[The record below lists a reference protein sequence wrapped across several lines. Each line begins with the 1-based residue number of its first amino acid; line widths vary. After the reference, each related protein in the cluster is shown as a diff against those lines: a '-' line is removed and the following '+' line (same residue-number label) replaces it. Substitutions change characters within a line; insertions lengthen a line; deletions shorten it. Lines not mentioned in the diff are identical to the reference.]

1 MKHKASRK
9 QTNTKDFVKKSRR
22 VGTRKFQRNET
33 SASGLRLKR
42 VVMPNQQLVA
52 GDDQVS
58 ELLVGLRHYN
68 EKKRLD
74 AVHGLLRI
82 GSSSVPESRLSEVLN
97 SLGYCLSDEDDV
109 VRCKCGNF
117 LFSVLCNTSSAILA
131 PFLANVCIQLRAGL
145 SSVNPAI
152 RLDSVVLVKRIIPL
166 KVFTPIEIHEILR
179 SLIEIHSTILSTAQ
193 SKAQKNQEEA
203 RMLVLSAIESLLQLQ
218 LLKGKELEDGLI
230 DPNQWTI
237 TSVLGRV
244 FSPTL
249 EASIEVKR
257 LLHLL
262 DRQGDDILK
271 QRFEGL
277 AIQCG
282 LVDVSSAKKSDSGS
296 TLSTKKKLDKKP
308 IGSVFSKLSL
318 LTRDDSD

>member
-1 MKHKASRK
+1 M
-9 QTNTKDFVKKSRR
+9 
-22 VGTRKFQRNET
+22 
-33 SASGLRLKR
+33 
-42 VVMPNQQLVA
+42 
-52 GDDQVS
+52 
-58 ELLVGLRHYN
+58 
-68 EKKRLD
+68 
-74 AVHGLLRI
+74 
-82 GSSSVPESRLSEVLN
+82 
-97 SLGYCLSDEDDV
+97 
-109 VRCKCGNF
+109 
-117 LFSVLCNTSSAILA
+117 
-131 PFLANVCIQLRAGL
+131 
-145 SSVNPAI
+145 
-152 RLDSVVLVKRIIPL
+152 LVKRIIPL

-193 SKAQKNQEEA
+193 SKAKKNQEEA

-249 EASIEVKR
+249 EASTEVKR

-271 QRFEGL
+271 QRFEAL

-296 TLSTKKKLDKKP
+296 TLPTNKKLGKKP